1 MASSGEPKNIPVTPC
16 RLGLM
21 VFVGE
26 LKSPN
31 WASQILNEGPSKT
44 GSVHKT
50 LRDF

>member
-16 RLGLM
+16 RLSLM

-31 WASQILNEGPSKT
+31 WASQILNEDPSTTGYIRWKT
-44 GSVHKT
+44 A
-50 LRDF
+50 